1 MTYVLNLEPETA
13 RRIEEKAK
21 ARGVAPEQWLETV
34 VQTASEES
42 VSEAQFEA
50 VMNRVF
56 DRYEKAFE
64 VLAEGAK

>member
-13 RRIEEKAK
+13 RRIEAKAK
-21 ARGVAPEQWLETV
+21 ARGVAPEQWLKTV

-42 VSEAQFEA
+42 ASEAQFEA